1 MYLIKFLIIILPILI
16 AVAFLTVGERKIMG
30 RIQRRVSTNKNMISI
45 INIQAILD
53 GLKLF
58 IKESISPQLAYKGLF
73 LIAPILTFFLSLFIW
88 VVLPFN
94 KIGGIYQ
101 EHNLSLLIILAI
113 SSINV
118 YSLLYSGWASN
129 SKYSFLGSLRAIRS
143 INIIWSI
150 NRNNFNVFNFFL

>member
-73 LIAPILTFFLSLFIW
+73 LIAPILTFFLSLFI
-88 VVLPFN
+88 
-94 KIGGIYQ
+94 
-101 EHNLSLLIILAI
+101 
-113 SSINV
+113 
-118 YSLLYSGWASN
+118 
-129 SKYSFLGSLRAIRS
+129 
-143 INIIWSI
+143 
-150 NRNNFNVFNFFL
+150 